1 MYGVRLVIKRPPAER
16 GRQSSNA
23 SADRLRVSPPTPK
36 SEPSAGH
43 ELNKT
48 VNRLG
53 LGVPR
58 RLPKNVLARL
68 APKAMNEGIRHSLE
82 TAEQCETCSEAH

>member
-58 RLPKNVLARL
+58 RLPKNVLGDLRQ
-68 APKAMNEGIRHSLE
+68 R
-82 TAEQCETCSEAH
+82 Q

>member
-58 RLPKNVLARL
+58 RPKERAWRL
-68 APKAMNEGIRHSLE
+68 SPKAMNEGIRHSLE